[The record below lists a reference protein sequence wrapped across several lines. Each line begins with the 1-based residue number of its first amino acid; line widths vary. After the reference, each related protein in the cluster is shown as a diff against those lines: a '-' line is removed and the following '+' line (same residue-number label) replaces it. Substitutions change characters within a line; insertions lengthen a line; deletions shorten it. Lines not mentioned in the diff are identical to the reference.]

1 MSGPDRLRRLSAGR
15 RRARSAGLGGAV
27 AVLALGLAGWTGWLA
42 PRDGWQA
49 ATGWREI
56 PAARRP
62 PAGTLW
68 QAGNDEAPS
77 LEWLGHSGFRLRWAA
92 TTLLLDPNLSD
103 RCTVSRRVMAP
114 PLAASALGR
123 VDGVLISHAHFD
135 HLDLPTL
142 TAVPRIDAV
151 VIPQGSEQ
159 YLPGGLRRDSR
170 IVGLAEG
177 ESTFVGALEVH
188 AVSAAHNGHRLHPLH
203 SSRGALGYVIR
214 HGASALYFAGDS
226 GRDNDFAAI
235 RESFHPL
242 AAILPIGAYA
252 PRWPMKYYHLSPE
265 EAVAVA
271 RELGIETVV
280 PCHFGTFT
288 LSLDRPSE
296 ALPRFAQAADVAGIR
311 WLMPRPPGGWDPPA
325 PAAVARR

>member
-1 MSGPDRLRRLSAGR
+1 MSRPARAGRLRAG
-15 RRARSAGLGGAV
+15 GTFTL
-27 AVLALGLAGWTGWLA
+27 LALGLAGWTGWLA
-42 PRDGWQA
+42 PRDDWQT

-62 PAGTLW
+62 PANALW
-68 QAGNDEAPS
+68 QADEDEAPPS

-114 PLAASALGR
+114 PLAAGALGT

-142 TAVPRIDAV
+142 TAVPRIGTI
-151 VIPQGSEQ
+151 VIPRGDEE
-159 YLPGGLRRDSR
+159 YLPDDLRRDSR
-170 IVGLAEG
+170 IVDLADG
-177 ESTFVGALEVH
+177 ESTVVGSLEVH
-188 AVSAAHNGHRLHPLH
+188 AVPAAHNGHRLHPLH

-214 HGASALYFAGDS
+214 HGGRALYFAGDS
-226 GRDNDFAAI
+226 GRGNDFAAI
-235 RESFHPL
+235 RQRFHPL
-242 AAILPIGAYA
+242 AAILPIGAFA

-265 EAVAVA
+265 EAVEVA
-271 RELGIETVV
+271 GELGVETVV

-288 LSLDRPSE
+288 LSLDRPSD
-296 ALPRFAQAADVAGIR
+296 ALPRFARAADAAGVR
-311 WLMPRPPGGWDPPA
+311 WLMPRPPGGWGPL
-325 PAAVARR
+325 AVAEVAPR